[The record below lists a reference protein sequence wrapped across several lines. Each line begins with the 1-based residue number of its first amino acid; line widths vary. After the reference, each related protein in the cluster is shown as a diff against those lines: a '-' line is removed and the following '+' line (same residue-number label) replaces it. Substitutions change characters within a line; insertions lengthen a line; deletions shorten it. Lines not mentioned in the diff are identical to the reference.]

1 VEVRED
7 HLWNPE
13 IVFGVLDDVHAVSV
27 VLERD
32 HAVLGYLGVYIG
44 NVLLGGVGVL
54 DHTYNVVSAVHDSLV
69 EQFV

>member
-1 VEVRED
+1 MPED

-32 HAVLGYLGVYIG
+32 HVPVIW
-44 NVLLGGVGVL
+44 
-54 DHTYNVVSAVHDSLV
+54 VSI
-69 EQFV
+69 